1 MELKTEVQVLKS
13 ILAVNLDINIWSAKT
28 KLNPEDFAH
37 SELPPEKLV
46 SLGSK
51 KICDP
56 EEIRIFGTL
65 KARAVNLLDKSGIRF
80 LGGWAVPELNAAK
93 LIEELEVIAHE
104 FSLAKENFLKRY
116 DKAVQSW
123 IASNPGWEKVIA
135 NSVVRAD
142 YVAKRIGFCWQVFK
156 VASPSGRKKDVL
168 EPGLQNEVE
177 KMGYTLFGEI
187 AKTANEAWQKSYF
200 GKTKVTR
207 KALSPLKNIQQKLSD
222 LSFVEPR
229 VSPVASLI
237 KTALDKIPSKGA
249 IYGTTLLMLQGL
261 LTLLCDTD
269 SLTKYAQEIIEGR
282 TQESVLDCLVQP
294 DEKTSVNEAKK
305 EAKAVPESQK
315 LKSFG
320 LW

>member
-13 ILAVNLDINIWSAKT
+13 ILAVNLDINIWSART

-93 LIEELEVIAHE
+93 IIEELEIIAHE

-123 IASNPGWEKVIA
+123 IASNPGWEKVI
-135 NSVVRAD
+135 SSSIVRAD

-156 VASPSGRKKDVL
+156 VASPTGRKKNVL

-177 KMGYTLFGEI
+177 KLGSTLFGEI
-187 AKTANEAWQKSYF
+187 AKAANEAWLKSYL
-200 GKTKVTR
+200 GKTQVTR

-222 LSFVEPR
+222 LSFIEPR

-237 KTALDKIPSKGA
+237 KTALDKIPSKGS
-249 IYGTTLLMLQGL
+249 IHGTTLLMLQGL
-261 LTLLCDTD
+261 LTLLGNTD
-269 SLTKYAQEIIEGR
+269 SLTKYAQEIIDGR
-282 TQESVLDCLVQP
+282 THESVLDCLVQVK
-294 DEKTSVNEAKK
+294 EKKPKNESKIESAP
-305 EAKAVPESQK
+305 VPETQK
-315 LKSFG
+315 LNSFG